1 MKVGLFFGSF
11 NPIHIGH
18 LILAQYFLEF
28 TDLQEVWL
36 VVSPHNPFKKKSTL
50 LDDHQRLH
58 LVQLAVEDIPGLRAS
73 DVEFGLPQPSYTIT
87 TLIHLQ
93 EKYPTHDFS
102 LLIGQD
108 NLEGFQ
114 KWRNSNQLLDLAR
127 LLVYPR
133 EGAELPQW
141 AADHPNVH
149 LEPAPKMEISSTF
162 LRNALKKGK
171 DVRSWL
177 PAPVWEEIQKSGL
190 YLR

>member
-50 LDDHQRLH
+50 LNDHQRLH

-93 EKYPTHDFS
+93 EKYPIYEFS

-133 EGAELPQW
+133 EGAELPPW
-141 AADHPNVH
+141 AAEHPRVH